1 MCVCVLCVPHHFLLL
16 FFYYHP
22 VPLFFFASSS
32 SVRIINAAECEKMQ
46 RPTNNNNSS
55 NSSSREMRKGHK
67 LFTTVDCNTPKCVTI
82 PVSHATDCCRVS
94 ERPEINFF
102 PLLLLLARLHSS
114 STVFFFFFIL
124 SKLFFFRNM
133 QIFMQISWFTSGALT
148 CRLQIKCQVPPS
160 PTTQVPRKS
169 HYQVPPSPTFKTPS
183 PT

>member
-1 MCVCVLCVPHHFLLL
+1 MERDGKIIRCPAASQRPVDCCNSLFLHFFVCVCLVCSTPFSLAFLLL
-16 FFYYHP
+16 SSRSP
-22 VPLFFFASSS
+22 FFFASSS

-102 PLLLLLARLHSS
+102 PLLLPARLHSS
-114 STVFFFFFIL
+114 STVFFFVFIL
-124 SKLFFFRNM
+124 SKLFFF
-133 QIFMQISWFTSGALT
+133 
-148 CRLQIKCQVPPS
+148 
-160 PTTQVPRKS
+160 
-169 HYQVPPSPTFKTPS
+169 
-183 PT
+183 

>member
-1 MCVCVLCVPHHFLLL
+1 MLERDGKIIRCPAASQRPVDCCNSLFLHFCVCVCVLCVPHHFLLL

-55 NSSSREMRKGHK
+55 SSSREMRKGHK

-102 PLLLLLARLHSS
+102 GVLRLPARLHSS
-114 STVFFFFFIL
+114 STVFFFFLEICKF
-124 SKLFFFRNM
+124 SCK
-133 QIFMQISWFTSGALT
+133 SADS
-148 CRLQIKCQVPPS
+148 LQVRS
-160 PTTQVPRKS
+160 PVGCK
-169 HYQVPPSPTFKTPS
+169 
-183 PT
+183 